1 MRAAENHSGATEV
14 RGRGACADR
23 LGGDP
28 GTDPHEHL
36 VPRRDRG
43 GNVDYRLHRSLGC
56 PGQLW
61 GELSAWGLD
70 EPEERDKPRWRRP
83 MWSLLGAGVVVIANG
98 TIIYML

>member
-1 MRAAENHSGATEV
+1 VRRRITQGLPRFVAVVLALTGLAVIVGMILTSTSYRDGIAEAMWTIGFIAASV
-14 RGRGACADR
+14 
-23 LGGDP
+23 
-28 GTDPHEHL
+28 
-36 VPRRDRG
+36 V
-43 GNVDYRLHRSLGC
+43 

-83 MWSLLGAGVVVIANG
+83 MWSLLGAGVVVIAIG